1 MKETRSEKLYE
12 LMTRKGYPSEF
23 ADLVAQQ
30 MHTPYTEERMLAYVS
45 RAGMV
50 PPQEFADEMLA
61 ILAERD
67 RLRGKHIAE
76 YAQAKVNALYNNGL
90 LAAEEPDDR

>member
-1 MKETRSEKLYE
+1 MDRKLYE

-30 MHTPYTEERMLAYVS
+30 MHTPYTEERMIAYVS
-45 RAGMV
+45 RAGMA

-61 ILAERD
+61 IMSDRD
-67 RLRGKHIAE
+67 RWVRKKEAE
-76 YAQAKVNALYNNGL
+76 YANQKYNEYLNRRR
-90 LAAEEPDDR
+90 EED

>member
-1 MKETRSEKLYE
+1 MKEDRSEKLYE
-12 LMTRKGYPSEF
+12 LMIRKGYPGEF

-30 MHTPYTEERMLAYVS
+30 MRTPYTEERMTAYLN
-45 RAGMV
+45 RAGLV

-67 RLRGKHIAE
+67 RLRSKHIAE
-76 YAQAKVNALYNNGL
+76 YAQAKVNALYSSGL
-90 LAAEEPDDR
+90 ETEEDADDR